1 GRSGGLP
8 RSVGA
13 RRAAGARGAGAGA
26 AVSREAGGICA
37 EARGGAELSGD
48 GRRDGRAHPD
58 AQDARASRAR
68 STVARIGGPRMN
80 PIDPRIHQ
88 ALDGE
93 IARGNLPADLRGGPM
108 LGEHEGIAQF
118 VGRFPGARSVHVVG
132 SFNDWRTGTIALE
145 GPDHDGVWR
154 GALVLPAGT
163 YEYMFVVDG
172 ERWIPD
178 HLAEREVADNFGR
191 ENSIVIVRAVR
202 RGGWS
207 SSSPRSSPRRSPR
220 SRCAIGSRA
229 ACPRRRS
236 PPSTRWSRSRH
247 RTACLPSRWCRRRS
261 KAGPSTWRRRGSSPQ
276 CR

>member
-93 IARGNLPADLRGGPM
+93 IARGNLPADLRRAVERLDAAAELLAAAAPAAGLESRVMARRPRPPRRTVRLDVRGG
-108 LGEHEGIAQF
+108 
-118 VGRFPGARSVHVVG
+118 
-132 SFNDWRTGTIALE
+132 
-145 GPDHDGVWR
+145 R
-154 GALVLPAGT
+154 GALDPGPPGGA
-163 YEYMFVVDG
+163 
-172 ERWIPD
+172 
-178 HLAEREVADNFGR
+178 
-191 ENSIVIVRAVR
+191 
-202 RGGWS
+202 RGGGQLR
-207 SSSPRSSPRRSPR
+207 PGNLDRDRA
-220 SRCAIGSRA
+220 SRQAMRLVLLVPALLAAPLAAQSVRDRLEGRVPAEAI
-229 ACPRRRS
+229 
-236 PPSTRWSRSRH
+236 
-247 RTACLPSRWCRRRS
+247 
-261 KAGPSTWRRRGSSPQ
+261 
-276 CR
+276 